1 MTDYRNISMWHDT
14 AGDEWNPRPSLPGPT
29 EVDVAIIG
37 AGFTGLW
44 TAYYLKKTDPSL
56 RIAVVEKEVAGFG
69 PSGRNGGWCS
79 HLFATPLDK
88 LAKDTDRQSAIAQH
102 RAMFDTVREVGRVVS
117 QEGIDCDFYQGGNL
131 HFATTPAQL
140 TRLQQEMDHFRS
152 WGFGEEDYRLLS
164 AEEAKERI
172 AVNGALGAIYT
183 PHCAGIHPAKLAR
196 GLARSVEALGV
207 PIYEKTTALEI
218 LANELRTSHG
228 SIKAEVIVRA
238 TETYT
243 TQLPGLRRSVV
254 PVYSLMVATEP
265 LSDET
270 WEEIGWQER
279 ECWADARHLLVYI
292 LRTADNRIAMGG
304 RGAPYHFGSR
314 IDPSYEQ
321 EPKVFNLVKETMSE
335 LLPPTAKA
343 KITHRWGGPVGLPRD
358 WYSSVGLDRSSGIAW
373 AGGYV
378 GDGVSTTN
386 LAGRTLADLITE
398 TDSDLTSLPWVNHKS
413 RKWEPEPL
421 RWIAVNLTLGVMGR
435 ADAEEHRTG
444 RPSRRAQLLDK
455 LVGR

>member
-1 MTDYRNISMWHDT
+1 MDCLLSQENRSVSADRCGGERGSRVWTIGTKRRVVLTPVRHPPSQTGQGHGSPKCHSPAPSDVRYRQGSG
-14 AGDEWNPRPSLPGPT
+14 ARGLPG
-29 EVDVAIIG
+29 
-37 AGFTGLW
+37 
-44 TAYYLKKTDPSL
+44 
-56 RIAVVEKEVAGFG
+56 R
-69 PSGRNGGWCS
+69 
-79 HLFATPLDK
+79 
-88 LAKDTDRQSAIAQH
+88 H
-102 RAMFDTVREVGRVVS
+102 R
-117 QEGIDCDFYQGGNL
+117 L
-131 HFATTPAQL
+131 
-140 TRLQQEMDHFRS
+140 
-152 WGFGEEDYRLLS
+152 RLLS
-164 AEEAKERI
+164 GRQPALRHYARAAHPFAAGNGPLPILGFRRGELPAALAEEAKERI

-207 PIYEKTTALEI
+207 SIYEKTTALEI

-398 TDSDLTSLPWVNHKS
+398 TDSDLTSLPW
-413 RKWEPEPL
+413 
-421 RWIAVNLTLGVMGR
+421 
-435 ADAEEHRTG
+435 
-444 RPSRRAQLLDK
+444 
-455 LVGR
+455 